1 MAIIKSYSS
10 GTLKLTDYLI
20 ASDLSA
26 ENVTRNFKVS
36 EIVNTIL
43 AALGI
48 GTVTSISTADSDF
61 LTLTTSTGGPI
72 TTTGTLTASLSASGT
87 PSTLTY
93 LRGDGT
99 WSQPGPTPT
108 DISTAYNGF
117 GNTITTDTESW
128 NFTGTGVTASATNN
142 NVTIDIPGLLSSV
155 DSVVN
160 GVGITATGTTTTN
173 PSTGDVTVA
182 NAGVIQLTAGNSV
195 TLSSTKG
202 NVTVSTRANAGTLI
216 AVNEGFGLDV
226 TNTTT
231 NAIVDV
237 DYAGLDNYIRSQ
249 PDEGQEDNWTDT
261 SAENDFIPFNQLTTG
276 VVKTAKFNSI
286 PNTALT
292 SITSTVDTA
301 DDGKIKNIDT
311 YTNVW
316 KNTQVVTL
324 TLAEYNS
331 ICPGVNCD
339 NNTLYLILGQGQT
352 YTVNLVYSGWNN
364 VTLSSGSVAPAS
376 AYSVLT
382 EVNDGSGFVT
392 ASSITGVAGIN
403 YTFRTTITA
412 INGYTLVSGPSGNIT
427 TGTITADATETQTI
441 TAVLD
446 PPPISNCDVTLNLI
460 DNTTPSGNW
469 QVTPGTDAS
478 GAIKTVQQ
486 GTQFSFNT
494 QLTAINGYQFSSS
507 PTFTPGLSGTALNQ
521 STMPWNVIVT
531 GSLSQP
537 LYTATLNFDTSNLV
551 FTGGGTLQGANLS
564 FSATSTAPIG
574 YNESIPQILAPS
586 DSYGWNNLTG
596 SIGGTYYSVTS
607 GSGQITFSSD
617 PGGSSPVG
625 SVSGSISPSGGN
637 ATEIVYAQG
646 TIAYNPPPPN
656 YEVNMNYAG
665 SSPNYGIANSV
676 GATLTFSPTPTAG
689 SGQVA
694 VNSQYKIPPAQ
705 NPGDL
710 PTVTLSDN
718 AFYFSTPVNFNNT
731 NGKPLVATETSSV
744 GSPFTSDWTVTG
756 AVARKTVNISVSPTF
771 TLNTTTYTVV
781 FTYNG
786 GSTTATCTQS
796 GVIYSDITT
805 VPVLSGSSIS
815 FTVTRQGDSWCSNT
829 FCPGGLLGNSPC
841 TGFQYKCPDDV
852 PQYSGGYSV
861 TVNGSSFSGG
871 ALNRIW
877 SSGNTVVSGS
887 GGAITSLNQ
896 GDNIVITINE

>member
-20 ASDLSA
+20 ASDLST

-43 AALGI
+43 ASLGI

-61 LTLTTSTGGPI
+61 ITIAGGPI

-128 NFTGTGVTASATNN
+128 NFVGTGVTASATNN
-142 NVTIDIPGLLSSV
+142 NVTVDIPGLLSSV

-173 PSTGDVTVA
+173 PSTGDVTVT
-182 NAGVIQLTAGNSV
+182 NAGVTQLIAGNSV
-195 TLSSTKG
+195 TLSALTG
-202 NVTVSTRANAGTLI
+202 NVEVSTRANAGTVI

-261 SAENDFIPFNQLTTG
+261 SGQNDFIPFNQLTTG

-339 NNTLYLILGQGQT
+339 NNTLYLILGPGT
-352 YTVNLVYSGWNN
+352 LYTVNLVYSGWTN
-364 VTLSSGSVAPAS
+364 VTLSSGSTAPAS

-382 EVNDGSGFVT
+382 EVDDGSGFVT
-392 ASSITGVAGIN
+392 ASSITGIVGIN

-427 TGTITADATETQTI
+427 TGTISGPATETQTI
-441 TAVLD
+441 IAVLD
-446 PPPISNCDVTLNLI
+446 PPPVSNCDVTLNLI

-494 QLTAINGYQFSSS
+494 QLTAINGYQFSSG

-521 STMPWNVIVT
+521 STMTWDVTVT

-537 LYTATLNFDTSNLV
+537 LYTATLNFNTSNLV
-551 FTGGGTLQGANLS
+551 FTGGGTLSGANLS
-564 FSATSTAPIG
+564 FSATSTTPIG
-574 YNESIPQILAPS
+574 YNQSIPQILAAS
-586 DSYGWNNLTG
+586 DAYGWNNLTG
-596 SIGGTYYSVTS
+596 SIGGTYYS
-607 GSGQITFSSD
+607 GSISFSSD
-617 PGGSSPVG
+617 PGGSSPVS

-637 ATEIVYAQG
+637 ATETVYAQG
-646 TIAYNPPPPN
+646 TIAYNPPAPN

-665 SSPNYGIANSV
+665 SSPNYGITNSV
-676 GATLTFSPTPTAG
+676 GATLTFSPIQGAS

-694 VNSQYKIPPAQ
+694 VNSEYKIPPAQ

-718 AFYFSTPVNFNNT
+718 AFYFSTPVNFSNT
-731 NGKPLVATETSSV
+731 NGKPLVGTESSSA
-744 GSPFTSDWTVTG
+744 GSPFTSDWSVIAGT
-756 AVARKTVNISVSPTF
+756 VARKTVNISVSPS
-771 TLNTTTYTVV
+771 LSSNVTYTVV
-781 FTYNG
+781 FSYDG
-786 GSTTATCTQS
+786 GSTTATCTSS
-796 GVIYSDITT
+796 GVSYNNITT
-805 VPVLSGSSIS
+805 VPVFNGGSIS
-815 FTVTRQGDSWCSNT
+815 ASVTRSGAQWCSSSSLPACYPYGYGCSGWG
-829 FCPGGLLGNSPC
+829 CPPN
-841 TGFQYKCPDDV
+841 V
-852 PQYSGGYSV
+852 PQYSGSFTTTLNGG
-861 TVNGSSFSGG
+861 TVAGGIYDRTWTPGSTV
-871 ALNRIW
+871 IQ
-877 SSGNTVVSGS
+877 SSGVN
-887 GGAITSLNQ
+887 ITGLSQ